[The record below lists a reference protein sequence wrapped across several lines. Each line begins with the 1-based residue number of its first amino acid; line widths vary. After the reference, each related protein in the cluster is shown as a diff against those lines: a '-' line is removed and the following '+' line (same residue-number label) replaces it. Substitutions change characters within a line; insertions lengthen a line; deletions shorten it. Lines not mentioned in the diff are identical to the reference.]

1 MYAATGKKKRVK
13 LPRTCFVIF
22 RSAQNSDIRK
32 NNPNMDFGDISKEIA
47 KRWKNLSPEERGVWI
62 NKAKE
67 EKARWEEEHGS
78 VQEYKLQQQAAMDM
92 PSVQD
97 KKVQDMHSK
106 YSAFAYFK
114 RVFNKKVRLDIK
126 QEGLRAQQHDAKI
139 AASNAIAEL
148 VESFKNK
155 PAPDNMDELKV
166 NAAKVAVAKV
176 IAEYKKKSKKEKF
189 PSKDKLEQM
198 AKARWIEMTA
208 AEKAEFSDKSQKKIK
223 ELTTS
228 VEKSKQRW
236 SAADA
241 IEDPLLGK
249 YPMAHVL
256 QLCHAVWKHV
266 DEKTETNIAANE
278 NVEHIDW
285 QKVSR
290 ILQTFPL
297 RLRWAP
303 HECQRVWKFV
313 AYGDTSVDPRS
324 PDYNNTTEILEDS
337 DIEDIKESIGAGG
350 FPQYQIQNRANSE
363 ARESVSNAKKQQQK
377 LRAQLSRAEQKPKAK
392 SPGITFTH
400 VEVKSKQP
408 KEDLKGDG
416 VMDVTKEAA
425 ATAAPIAN
433 ISGSSDNTLSSVEN
447 TDIMKSTA
455 ETEKEDWV
463 SSNNEGVDSAGNSNK
478 EARHAME
485 TASSEVT
492 ANPNQGDS
500 AVVNPKEQVACEV
513 GKSDGQQVEN
523 KDESVPTQSD
533 ATETIEDGESDQSK
547 KRRRSDSDE
556 AVVEGDVQAKK
567 IKTNDTTNQ

>member
-1 MYAATGKKKRVK
+1 
-13 LPRTCFVIF
+13 
-22 RSAQNSDIRK
+22 
-32 NNPNMDFGDISKEIA
+32 MDFGDISKEIA

-126 QEGLRAQQHDAKI
+126 QEGLKAQQHDAKI

-198 AKARWIEMTA
+198 AKTRWKEMTA
-208 AEKAEFSDKSQKKIK
+208 AEKAEFSDKSQKKMK
-223 ELTTS
+223 ELTTA

-236 SAADA
+236 NAADA

-266 DEKTETNIAANE
+266 DEKTETNVDANE

-285 QKVSR
+285 QKVSG

-303 HECQRVWKFV
+303 HECQRVWKFI

-377 LRAQLSRAEQKPKAK
+377 LRAQLSRAEQEPKAK
-392 SPGITFTH
+392 SPGTTTN
-400 VEVKSKQP
+400 VELKSKQS
-408 KEDLKGDG
+408 KEDLTGDS
-416 VMDVTKEAA
+416 VIATPKETP
-425 ATAAPIAN
+425 ATSAPIAN
-433 ISGSSDNTLSSVEN
+433 TSGSSDNTLSGVEN
-447 TDIMKSTA
+447 TDIMKSTVG
-455 ETEKEDWV
+455 TEKEDLA
-463 SSNNEGVDSAGNSNK
+463 SSNNNNEGVAGISNK
-478 EARHAME
+478 ESGHAME
-485 TASSEVT
+485 AASSEVT
-492 ANPNQGDS
+492 ADPNLGDS
-500 AVVNPKEQVACEV
+500 ALVDLKEQAAGEG